1 MPQIMTRENK
11 KSNKI
16 RLFGLFLCGNISRYQ
31 NQNKDSSNS

>member
-16 RLFGLFLCGNISRYQ
+16 RGFRLFLCGFDPRYPH
-31 NQNKDSSNS
+31 QNKDSSNS